1 MGVKQNSKNGNLRVK
16 YEPPTLEEAFF
27 AAQGLTDDLGQ
38 QIEIA
43 ATLMNLPIEE
53 VKSKAAKMSAAAQ
66 PSTHATTTVRSSR
79 PGRPAGQ
86 AIVVERRNTHRS
98 AVRQAVTLQSR
109 YR

>member
-1 MGVKQNSKNGNLRVK
+1 MGVKQGAKGGNLRVK

-27 AAQGLTDDLGQ
+27 AAQGLTDDIGQ

-43 ATLMNLPIEE
+43 AALMNMPVED
-53 VKSKAAKMSAAAQ
+53 VKAKAAKLVAATQSTPQ
-66 PSTHATTTVRSSR
+66 PVVASRTARTVRT
-79 PGRPAGQ
+79 AGQ

-98 AVRQAVTLQSR
+98 AVRQAVASQSR